1 MEPNIIDFYNETPH
15 GVNVIDKLNEEYDE
29 LQKKYDKLYDK
40 IKKYIIP
47 IIITENYEK
56 YQYYISLLFIH
67 FGNSVRELLNN
78 HQNGLFQLLE
88 SRIEDLFIESD
99 ILYDFWDNLCTEYY
113 HRRTKTCQ
121 DEIINALNE
130 ITKNVNKEWC
140 TTRIEVA
147 FETCLKK
154 HTIYGLD
161 CINQKNEIIEDL
173 IRHIING
180 DEEGNV
186 DYLPSLYIET
196 CEIHSKIECAPSLYH
211 LVCFKCEKC
220 GNIDNHIRDENTM
233 VCGECLYP
241 G

>member
-1 MEPNIIDFYNETPH
+1 MEPNMIDFYNETPH

-29 LQKKYDKLYDK
+29 LQKKYDKLYGK
-40 IKKYIIP
+40 IKKYVMP

-78 HQNGLFQLLE
+78 HQKGLFQLLE

-113 HRRTKTCQ
+113 HRRLTTCQ

-161 CINQKNEIIEDL
+161 CINQKMK
-173 IRHIING
+173 
-180 DEEGNV
+180 
-186 DYLPSLYIET
+186 SL
-196 CEIHSKIECAPSLYH
+196 KI
-211 LVCFKCEKC
+211 
-220 GNIDNHIRDENTM
+220 
-233 VCGECLYP
+233 
-241 G
+241 